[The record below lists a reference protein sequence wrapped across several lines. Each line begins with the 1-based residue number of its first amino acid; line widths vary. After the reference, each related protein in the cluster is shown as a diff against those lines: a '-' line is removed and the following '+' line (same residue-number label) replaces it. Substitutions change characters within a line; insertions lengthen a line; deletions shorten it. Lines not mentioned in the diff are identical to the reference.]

1 MKDVAAQAGVGLKT
15 VSRVVNG
22 EPGVTPDTA
31 ERVRAAIE
39 ALGFRRNDSARVL
52 RKGQTASIGL
62 VLEDVGNPF
71 YSTLARAVEDVTHGN
86 GSLLFM
92 GSSDED
98 PERERKLTLT
108 FCARRVDGLIIVP
121 ASTDHTYL
129 LPEIAA
135 GIAVVF
141 VDRPP
146 GLIDADVV
154 LTDNVGGARDGIRH
168 LIGQG
173 HTRIGYIGDAP
184 HIYTAGQRLRGY
196 QEAMAAAELPIEE
209 HWVAMAL
216 AQPEVIQR
224 ALGRMLDGPR
234 PGDGGTLRQQPDQ
247 RHRAPRA
254 RGARRAC
261 RDRGLRRFRACR
273 PAEPRASQWWRRTR
287 ANGPHRGGT
296 AVPPAFWRTRTRP
309 ANRAAHPPGDPRVR
323 GDPATLTAQNAAIIV
338 TGRTRS
344 LSRFNVDSGNLGW
357 GTVSRSAPR
366 RRGAGAARVRPDVLC
381 ANTQAWQEAGRDRRW
396 ARRAGASSA

>member
-1 MKDVAAQAGVGLKT
+1 MKDVAARAGVGLKT

-39 ALGFRRNDSARVL
+39 TLGFRRNDSARVL
-52 RKGQTASIGL
+52 RKGQTAFIGL

-86 GSLLFM
+86 GSLLLM

-129 LPEIAA
+129 LPEIVA

-146 GLIDADVV
+146 GVIDADVV
-154 LTDNVGGARDGIRH
+154 LTDNVGGARDGVRH

-184 HIYTAGQRLRGY
+184 HIYTAGQRLLGY
-196 QEAMAAAELPIEE
+196 REAMAAARLPIEE

-216 AQPEVIQR
+216 AQPDVIRR
-224 ALGRMLDGPR
+224 ALDRMLAAPTPVTALLCGNNRISVIVLRELATRGVPVAIVGFDDFELADLLTPGVTVVAQDPAQMGHIAAELLFRRLSGEEGP
-234 PGDGGTLRQQPDQ
+234 
-247 RHRAPRA
+247 
-254 RGARRAC
+254 ARRIELPT
-261 RDRGLRRFRACR
+261 RLLIRGSGEI
-273 PAEPRASQWWRRTR
+273 PPR
-287 ANGPHRGGT
+287 
-296 AVPPAFWRTRTRP
+296 
-309 ANRAAHPPGDPRVR
+309 
-323 GDPATLTAQNAAIIV
+323 
-338 TGRTRS
+338 
-344 LSRFNVDSGNLGW
+344 
-357 GTVSRSAPR
+357 
-366 RRGAGAARVRPDVLC
+366 
-381 ANTQAWQEAGRDRRW
+381 
-396 ARRAGASSA
+396 

>member
-1 MKDVAAQAGVGLKT
+1 MSDAPALPRGTVVPLLQTAAKRGAAVGRPTMKDVAAQAGVGLKT

-22 EPGVTPDTA
+22 EPGVSPDTA

-39 ALGFRRNDSARVL
+39 VLGFRRNDSARVL

-71 YSTLARAVEDVTHGN
+71 YSTLARAVEDVAHGN

-154 LTDNVGGARDGIRH
+154 LTDNVGGARGGIRH

-184 HIYTAGQRLRGY
+184 QIFTAGRRLQGY
-196 QEAMAAAELPIEE
+196 REAMAAAELPIEE

-224 ALGRMLDGPR
+224 ALGRMLDGPAPVTALLCGNNR
-234 PGDGGTLRQQPDQ
+234 ISVTVLREL
-247 RHRAPRA
+247 AA
-254 RGARRAC
+254 RGAPLAIVGFDDFELADLLAPGVTVVAQDPGKMGHIAAELLFRRLSGEQGPAQ
-261 RDRGLRRFRACR
+261 RIELPTRLVIRGSG
-273 PAEPRASQWWRRTR
+273 EI
-287 ANGPHRGGT
+287 
-296 AVPPAFWRTRTRP
+296 PP
-309 ANRAAHPPGDPRVR
+309 
-323 GDPATLTAQNAAIIV
+323 
-338 TGRTRS
+338 
-344 LSRFNVDSGNLGW
+344 
-357 GTVSRSAPR
+357 
-366 RRGAGAARVRPDVLC
+366 
-381 ANTQAWQEAGRDRRW
+381 
-396 ARRAGASSA
+396 

>member
-1 MKDVAAQAGVGLKT
+1 VPDAPALPRGTVVPLLPAAAKRGTAAGRPTMKDVAAQAGVGLKT

-22 EPGVTPDTA
+22 EPGVSPGTA

-39 ALGFRRNDSARVL
+39 VLGFRRNDSARVL

-71 YSTLARAVEDVTHGN
+71 YSTLARAVEDVAHGN

-154 LTDNVGGARDGIRH
+154 LTDNVGGARGGIRH

-184 HIYTAGQRLRGY
+184 QIYTAGHRLQGY
-196 QEAMAAAELPIEE
+196 RQAMAAAELPIEE

-216 AQPEVIQR
+216 AQPEVIRR
-224 ALGRMLDGPR
+224 ALARMLDGPAPVTALLCGNNR
-234 PGDGGTLRQQPDQ
+234 ISVTVLREL
-247 RHRAPRA
+247 AA
-254 RGARRAC
+254 RGAALAIVGFDDFELADLLTPGVTVVAQDPGEMGHIAAELLFRRLSGEQGPAQ
-261 RDRGLRRFRACR
+261 RIELPTRLVIRGSG
-273 PAEPRASQWWRRTR
+273 EI
-287 ANGPHRGGT
+287 
-296 AVPPAFWRTRTRP
+296 PP
-309 ANRAAHPPGDPRVR
+309 
-323 GDPATLTAQNAAIIV
+323 
-338 TGRTRS
+338 
-344 LSRFNVDSGNLGW
+344 
-357 GTVSRSAPR
+357 
-366 RRGAGAARVRPDVLC
+366 
-381 ANTQAWQEAGRDRRW
+381 
-396 ARRAGASSA
+396 

>member
-1 MKDVAAQAGVGLKT
+1 MSNDAPAFTGETEGPSLHAADNHGTAAGRPTMKDVAARAGVGLKT

-22 EPGVTPDTA
+22 ETGVTPDTA
-31 ERVRAAIE
+31 ERVRAAIDS
-39 ALGFRRNDSARVL
+39 LGFRRNDSARVL

-141 VDRPP
+141 ADRPP

-154 LTDNVGGARDGIRH
+154 LTDNVGGARDGVRH
-168 LIGQG
+168 LISQG

-196 QEAMAAAELPIEE
+196 QQAMAAAKLPIQE

-224 ALGRMLDGPR
+224 ALGRMLA
-234 PGDGGTLRQQPDQ
+234 GD
-247 RHRAPRA
+247 APV
-254 RGARRAC
+254 
-261 RDRGLRRFRACR
+261 
-273 PAEPRASQWWRRTR
+273 
-287 ANGPHRGGT
+287 T
-296 AVPPAFWRTRTRP
+296 AVLCGNNRISVSVLRELAARAAQVAIVGFDDFELADLLSPGVTVVAQDPGQMGNIAAERLFRRLSGEQGPAQRIELPTRLVIRGSGEIPPA
-309 ANRAAHPPGDPRVR
+309 
-323 GDPATLTAQNAAIIV
+323 
-338 TGRTRS
+338 
-344 LSRFNVDSGNLGW
+344 
-357 GTVSRSAPR
+357 
-366 RRGAGAARVRPDVLC
+366 
-381 ANTQAWQEAGRDRRW
+381 
-396 ARRAGASSA
+396 

>member
-1 MKDVAAQAGVGLKT
+1 VSDDAPAMPGETKVSPLQAADHRGIAGGRPTMKDVAARAGVGLKT

-71 YSTLARAVEDVTHGN
+71 YSTLARAVEDVAHGN

-121 ASTDHTYL
+121 ASTDHAYL

-146 GLIDADVV
+146 GVISADVV
-154 LTDNVGGARDGIRH
+154 LTDNIGGARDGIQH
-168 LIGQG
+168 LIAQG
-173 HTRIGYIGDAP
+173 HKRIGYIGDAP

-196 QEAMAAAELPIEE
+196 RDAMAAAELPIEQ

-216 AQPEVIQR
+216 AQPEVIRR
-224 ALGRMLDGPR
+224 ALGRMLDGPQPVTALLCGNNR
-234 PGDGGTLRQQPDQ
+234 ISVNVLREL
-247 RHRAPRA
+247 AV
-254 RGARRAC
+254 RGAPVATVGF
-261 RDRGLRRFRACR
+261 DDFELADLL
-273 PAEPRASQWWRRTR
+273 
-287 ANGPHRGGT
+287 N
-296 AVPPAFWRTRTRP
+296 
-309 ANRAAHPPGDPRVR
+309 PGVTVVAQ
-323 GDPATLTAQNAAIIV
+323 DPAQMGHIAADLLF
-338 TGRTRS
+338 RR
-344 LSRFNVDSGNLGW
+344 LSGEQG
-357 GTVSRSAPR
+357 P
-366 RRGAGAARVRPDVLC
+366 
-381 ANTQAWQEAGRDRRW
+381 
-396 ARRAGASSA
+396 ARRIELPTRLVIRGSGEIPPP

>member
-1 MKDVAAQAGVGLKT
+1 VSEDASVFTGETEVPPVQATDIRSAAGGRPTMKDVAARAGVGLKT

-22 EPGVTPDTA
+22 ESGVTPDTA
-31 ERVRAAIE
+31 ARVRTAVE

-141 VDRPP
+141 ADRPP
-146 GLIDADVV
+146 GLINADVV
-154 LTDNVGGARDGIRH
+154 LTDNVGGARDGVCH

-173 HTRIGYIGDAP
+173 HRRIGYIGDAP

-196 QEAMAAAELPIEE
+196 QQAMAAANLPIQE

-216 AQPEVIQR
+216 AQPEVIRR
-224 ALGRMLDGPR
+224 ALGRMLDGSAPVTAVLCGNNR
-234 PGDGGTLRQQPDQ
+234 ISVTVLRELTV
-247 RHRAPRA
+247 
-254 RGARRAC
+254 RGAPAALVGFDDFELADLLTPGVTVVAQDPGQMGHIAAELLFKRLSGEQGPAQRIELPT
-261 RDRGLRRFRACR
+261 RLVIRGSGEIPPPCHPRIR
-273 PAEPRASQWWRRTR
+273 P
-287 ANGPHRGGT
+287 
-296 AVPPAFWRTRTRP
+296 
-309 ANRAAHPPGDPRVR
+309 
-323 GDPATLTAQNAAIIV
+323 
-338 TGRTRS
+338 
-344 LSRFNVDSGNLGW
+344 
-357 GTVSRSAPR
+357 
-366 RRGAGAARVRPDVLC
+366 
-381 ANTQAWQEAGRDRRW
+381 
-396 ARRAGASSA
+396 

>member
-1 MKDVAAQAGVGLKT
+1 VSDAPAVPGETELSPLQAADHRVAAGGRPTMKDVAAQAGVGLKT

-52 RKGQTASIGL
+52 RKGHTASIGL

-141 VDRPP
+141 ADRPP
-146 GLIDADVV
+146 GVVDADVV
-154 LTDNVGGARDGIRH
+154 LTDNVGGARDGVRH
-168 LIGQG
+168 LINQG
-173 HTRIGYIGDAP
+173 HKRIGYIGDAP
-184 HIYTAGQRLRGY
+184 HIYTAGERLRGY
-196 QEAMAAAELPIEE
+196 SGAMAAANLPIEQ

-216 AQPEVIQR
+216 ARPEVIKR
-224 ALGRMLDGPR
+224 ALGRMLDGPAPVTALLCGNNRISVTVLRELAAR
-234 PGDGGTLRQQPDQ
+234 PAPVAIVGFDDFELADLLSPGVTVVAQDPAQMGRIAAELLFQ
-247 RHRAPRA
+247 RLSGEHGP
-254 RGARRAC
+254 ARRIE
-261 RDRGLRRFRACR
+261 L
-273 PAEPRASQWWRRTR
+273 PTR
-287 ANGPHRGGT
+287 L
-296 AVPPAFWRTRTRP
+296 V
-309 ANRAAHPPGDPRVR
+309 VR
-323 GDPATLTAQNAAIIV
+323 GSGEIPAPC
-338 TGRTRS
+338 G
-344 LSRFNVDSGNLGW
+344 
-357 GTVSRSAPR
+357 P
-366 RRGAGAARVRPDVLC
+366 
-381 ANTQAWQEAGRDRRW
+381 
-396 ARRAGASSA
+396 